1 MYRVQSIL
9 PRVLHKRGLGVQAR
23 ASQVTHVAEKWLKL
37 ALPHLAAFVKVDTLQ
52 HSVLTISCTHSIAAQ
67 ECLPLLPS
75 LREFLGR
82 ECKGSSVEDI
92 RMIRSR

>member
-23 ASQVTHVAEKWLKL
+23 ASQVTFAAERWLQL
-37 ALPHLAAFVKVDTLQ
+37 ALPHVAEFVRVDSFRQSTLT
-52 HSVLTISCTHSIAAQ
+52 VSCAHGVAAQ
-67 ECLPLLPS
+67 ECMPLLPS

-82 ECKGSSVEDI
+82 ECKGSAVQEI